1 MKANQITELLTP
13 IRKSCAPRGWVG
25 GQDASVR
32 LRTMT
37 ARRVLLNSKELL
49 ARFPLYPPE
58 GFDEV
63 AENNIVACVDEQ
75 GIYDMGRIKLIGA
88 FKLCKNN
95 PDGLAADLY
104 VLTFRKTRMRT
115 KKIATLKSALV

>member
-1 MKANQITELLTP
+1 
-13 IRKSCAPRGWVG
+13 
-25 GQDASVR
+25 
-32 LRTMT
+32 MT

-49 ARFPLYPPE
+49 ERFPLYPPE